1 LGRSVRIFFEG
12 MPQHI
17 VIEAL
22 DDLEICR
29 DTIDS
34 DFFYERLLVLTKK
47 YGVDMHAYSLCK
59 GFFTFVATP
68 KTRESLPKF
77 MQSFG
82 KSYVTFYN
90 KRHQR
95 TGTIWNGRYRSSL
108 LEKSSYLLDTMR
120 YIESHAES
128 VLSSFGRNSQNK
140 KDSLVV
146 LPDFYKDFGV
156 TDTQRADAYNQSR
169 ILKSKRDFLVRC
181 LFKQTIT
188 GSKYFIENLEQ
199 QSGETYSRKKRGRP
213 KKINKKKQGKTMYKN
228 LVLLDKEEHKNLKIN
243 PIQNLFFAKNLN
255 FIPTLAQEISHIST
269 AFPVVF
275 TGDEKPSL
283 VTLVGLGVDNL
294 AINQEGKWITSY
306 VPAMLRKYPFHLAA
320 TQENLDNKVI
330 LIDEDSELFSTTT
343 GTALFNENGEAGES
357 LENAKKFLIGFE
369 QQAVST
375 AAIIATIVKADIL
388 EDREIAVGEGEDKK
402 ILVNGFKIIDTEKLY
417 ALSDDILADW
427 ARKGIL
433 RFIDEH
439 VKSLAH
445 IENLFKLANARQ

>member
-1 LGRSVRIFFEG
+1 
-12 MPQHI
+12 
-17 VIEAL
+17 
-22 DDLEICR
+22 
-29 DTIDS
+29 
-34 DFFYERLLVLTKK
+34 
-47 YGVDMHAYSLCK
+47 
-59 GFFTFVATP
+59 
-68 KTRESLPKF
+68 
-77 MQSFG
+77 
-82 KSYVTFYN
+82 
-90 KRHQR
+90 
-95 TGTIWNGRYRSSL
+95 
-108 LEKSSYLLDTMR
+108 
-120 YIESHAES
+120 
-128 VLSSFGRNSQNK
+128 
-140 KDSLVV
+140 
-146 LPDFYKDFGV
+146 
-156 TDTQRADAYNQSR
+156 
-169 ILKSKRDFLVRC
+169 
-181 LFKQTIT
+181 
-188 GSKYFIENLEQ
+188 
-199 QSGETYSRKKRGRP
+199 
-213 KKINKKKQGKTMYKN
+213 
-228 LVLLDKEEHKNLKIN
+228 
-243 PIQNLFFAKNLN
+243 
-255 FIPTLAQEISHIST
+255 
-269 AFPVVF
+269 VVF

-330 LIDEDSELFSTTT
+330 LIDEDSELFSKVS
-343 GTALFNENGEAGES
+343 GTSLFNENGEAGES
-357 LENAKKFLIGFE
+357 LENAKKFLVGFE

>member
-1 LGRSVRIFFEG
+1 MARSVRIFFKG
-12 MPQHI
+12 TPQH
-17 VIEAL
+17 VMIEAL
-22 DDLEICR
+22 DDISICR
-29 DTIDS
+29 DSKDS
-34 DFFYERLLVLTKK
+34 DFFYEKLLILTKK
-47 YGVDMHAYSLCK
+47 YGVDIHAYTLTDKMFS
-59 GFFTFVATP
+59 FVATP
-68 KTRESLPKF
+68 QVVDSLPKF

-90 KRHQR
+90 KKYKR
-95 TGTIWNGRYRSSL
+95 TGTIWTGRYKSSL
-108 LEKSSYLLDTMR
+108 LDKHAYLIEVMR
-120 YIESHAES
+120 YIESQKNYI
-128 VLSSFGRNSQNK
+128 LSSFGRNSQNK
-140 KDSLVV
+140 KDNLIV
-146 LPDFYKDFGV
+146 LSTIYKNFGV
-156 TDTQRADAYNQSR
+156 TDIQRAKKYNQ
-169 ILKSKRDFLVRC
+169 IKLSKTKREFLIAS
-181 LFKQTIT
+181 LNKQTIT
-188 GSKYFIENLEQ
+188 GSKYFIEELEQ
-199 QSGETYSRKKRGRP
+199 QSGEILIRKKRGRP
-213 KKINKKKQGKTMYKN
+213 RKPNTKKQGKTMYKN
-228 LVLLDKEEHKNLKIN
+228 LVLLDKEKHKDLKIN

-255 FIPTLAQEISHIST
+255 FIPTLAQEISHISS

-294 AINQEGKWITSY
+294 ALNQEGKWITSY

-330 LIDEDSELFSTTT
+330 LIDEDSELFSKVS
-343 GTALFNENGEAGES
+343 GTSLFNENGEAGES
-357 LENAKKFLIGFE
+357 LENAKKFLVGFE